1 MDLVASRQLATR
13 REWFGLVVLVLP
25 CLLVSM
31 DLSVLFYALPFL
43 SADLAPSSSQLL
55 WILDL
60 YGFVLAGFLITM
72 GTLGDR
78 IGRRKVLLAG
88 AALFGLASIAAAYA
102 QSTEM
107 LIVARA
113 LLGIAGATLAPSTL
127 SLIRNMFH
135 DPRQRQVAVS
145 VWTLG
150 FAGGAIVGPIIG
162 GFMLEHF
169 WWGSVFLLNVPV
181 MVLLLVLGPIL
192 LPEFRSPTASRFDLF
207 GSVLSLAT
215 ILPMIYG
222 VKKLAADGFAWG
234 YVGSI
239 ALGLAFGALF
249 LRRMSTAEHPMIDV
263 RLFRRVQFSGAVV
276 ACAITFLVLAGLG
289 MFVSQYLQLVLGYGP
304 LKAALWSLPGMAGMF
319 VGVSVATGIAAK
331 IKPSLIV
338 ATGLTLGG
346 LGFVLFAQ
354 VSVESGVGWVVA
366 SQLVMAAG
374 IGAVATIATDLVLA
388 TVPKE
393 SAGAAAAISE
403 TANEFGGA
411 TGIALLGS
419 LGAVVYRSELEQTA
433 PAGLPGETLAQAKE
447 TLGSAFEVAA
457 TLPTALGDALRFA
470 ASSTF
475 VDGLRWV
482 AWIGAGGSVL
492 IAAFVLVVLRR
503 VPPTAPNTP
512 STHTV
517 PNGGGPDPAR

>member
-1 MDLVASRQLATR
+1 MQLVTPHRMATR
-13 REWFGLVVLVLP
+13 REWLGLVVLVLP

-60 YGFVLAGFLITM
+60 YGFVLAGFLISM

-88 AALFGLASIAAAYA
+88 AALFGLASVAAAYA

-107 LIVARA
+107 LIAARA
-113 LLGIAGATLAPSTL
+113 VLGIAGATLAPSTL

-150 FAGGAIVGPIIG
+150 FAGGAIVGPIVG

-181 MVLLLVLGPIL
+181 MVLLLVLGPAL
-192 LPEFRSPTASRFDLF
+192 LPEFRNPKAGRFDLL
-207 GSVLSLAT
+207 GAVLSLAT
-215 ILPMIYG
+215 ILPVIYG
-222 VKKLAADGFAWG
+222 IKKLAADGFAWE

-239 ALGLAFGALF
+239 ALGLAFGATF
-249 LRRMSTAEHPMIDV
+249 LRRMSTAEHPMVDV
-263 RLFRRVQFSGAVV
+263 RLFRRAQFSGAVG

-304 LKAALWSLPGMAGMF
+304 LEAALWCLPGMAGML
-319 VGVSVATGIAAK
+319 VGVSTATAIAAK
-331 IKPSLIV
+331 LKPSVIV
-338 ATGLTLGG
+338 ASGLVLSGA
-346 LGFVLFAQ
+346 GFALFAQ
-354 VSVESGVGWVVA
+354 VSVESGVAWVVA
-366 SQLVMAAG
+366 SQIVLAGG
-374 IGAVATIATDLVLA
+374 IGAVATISTDLVLA
-388 TVPKE
+388 TAPKE

-419 LGAVVYRSELEQTA
+419 LGAVVYRNDLELSA
-433 PAGLPGETLAQAKE
+433 PDGLPAEVLVQAKE
-447 TLGSAFEVAA
+447 TLGSAFEAA
-457 TLPTALGDALRFA
+457 ASLPTALGDALRFA

-475 VDGLRWV
+475 VNGVQWV
-482 AWIGAGGSVL
+482 AWIGAGGSVVV
-492 IAAFVLVVLRR
+492 AAFVLLVLRR
-503 VPPTAPNTP
+503 VPPTAPN
-512 STHTV
+512 
-517 PNGGGPDPAR
+517 GGGHDPAR